1 MAVIDTVARNIFGI
15 SGVEMIGIAVLAVV
29 LIAAWAA
36 IRAVLRI
43 ALRIFA
49 LGCVTILG
57 IVLALYILFV
67 IIR

>member
-1 MAVIDTVARNIFGI
+1 MAVIDTIAKNIFGI
-15 SGVEMIGIAVLAVV
+15 SGIEMIGIAALAVI

-36 IRAVLRI
+36 IRAFLRI
-43 ALRIFA
+43 ALHIFA

-67 IIR
+67 IIK